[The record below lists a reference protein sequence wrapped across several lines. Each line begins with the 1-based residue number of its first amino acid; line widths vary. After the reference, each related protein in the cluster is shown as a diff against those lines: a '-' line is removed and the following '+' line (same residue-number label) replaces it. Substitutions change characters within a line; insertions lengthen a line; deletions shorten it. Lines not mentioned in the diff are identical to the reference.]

1 MLLCGCVVTA
11 AAANP
16 QPFVILRQDFDRVV
30 APVSVEVSRLIGK
43 SILTAKLIL
52 NFDEGVRHVRD
63 LERKER
69 ASAGSVGDPLQD
81 FVAASARAGYVGA
94 NGINND
100 LSPLR
105 HVNRFFT
112 RHVALIVIAVTEQNN

>member
-1 MLLCGCVVTA
+1 MLLRGCVVTA

-30 APVSVEVSRLIGK
+30 APVSVEVSRLVGK
-43 SILTAKLIL
+43 SILAAKLIL
-52 NFDEGVRHVRD
+52 NFDEGVRHVGD

-81 FVAASARAGYVGA
+81 FVSATAGGGDVGA
-94 NGINND
+94 VGID
-100 LSPLR
+100 TDVSALR
-105 HVNRFFT
+105 HSY
-112 RHVALIVIAVTEQNN
+112 

>member
-1 MLLCGCVVTA
+1 MLLRGCVVTA

-16 QPFVILRQDFDRVV
+16 QAFVILGQDFDRDV
-30 APVSVEVSRLIGK
+30 ATVSVEVCGLVGK
-43 SILTAKLIL
+43 IILAAKLIL

-94 NGINND
+94 DGINND

-105 HVNRFFT
+105 HVN
-112 RHVALIVIAVTEQNN
+112 

>member
-11 AAANP
+11 TAANP
-16 QPFVILRQDFDRVV
+16 QAFVILRQDFDRVV
-30 APVSVEVSRLIGK
+30 APVGVKVSLLIGK
-43 SILTAKLIL
+43 SILAAKLIL

-81 FVAASARAGYVGA
+81 FVSATAGAGYVGA
-94 NGINND
+94 DGIDND

-105 HVNRFFT
+105 HFN
-112 RHVALIVIAVTEQNN
+112 